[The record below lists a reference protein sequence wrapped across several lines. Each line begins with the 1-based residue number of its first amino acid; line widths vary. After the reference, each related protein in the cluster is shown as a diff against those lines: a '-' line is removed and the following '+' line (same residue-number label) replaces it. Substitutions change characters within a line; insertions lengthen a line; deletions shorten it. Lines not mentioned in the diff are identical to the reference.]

1 MSPGAGLRRERRRG
15 SGAPAVGAIGC
26 GGGTSGVAGR
36 TRGLKRRAPAPP
48 RGIVVVSSGSDS
60 PSRGPQAEIGRR
72 RSARRAITH
81 LPENYVANS
90 SSSSDED
97 FKTGPRT
104 LVGTEHAGQRFVR
117 ANNAPNAQPSDG
129 VSINTKIKVTDTPGR
144 LGHWVVSHFR
154 PEDMSLHLPDGSRIS
169 VMRHDVADV
178 FGMPTGAVTITEC
191 DTQIGNA
198 FLSEWRGELRQPKGK
213 VTITAL
219 CNELLTH
226 SNGGVW
232 FRRHFTVAV
241 VSTLIESEHNG
252 YVNQKTM
259 HMFGDTDKIAEL
271 DWCGYV
277 LKCLLLYVDRVVV
290 GTRDNTRVRPVLK
303 GWTTKMLNRREARE
317 ISAGGFGLGHLDT
330 PLHVSNIHM
339 QQTPLDGG
347 DGVGQS
353 HCATVPVH
361 HTQQG
366 TNNKTVVLQ
375 TPLDGGD
382 GVGQSHCATVPV
394 DHTQQGTNNK
404 TVEEQLAEATKVL
417 GTIVQHITDLVHQA
431 PTVALGDVNFKT
443 AMEHAQNFIDLAK
456 VDLHAPTP
464 SYTQR
469 DDDFWGNPDNIRAM
483 EQIVIDVQRRSTVA
497 DAPSFSL
504 GLTQEFQVT
513 MPTNTDNAVVYATPS
528 HQSLSQPVIQGSAQ
542 ERGALRAQGRE
553 RQCGPAVK
561 HVPANDK
568 GKQLMLHDDEATC
581 VSVLPIIHTNVVWMW
596 IKNSPGADLNQV
608 LFEHK
613 GCTARWRDFKTLQE
627 GMNVSNLIVDA
638 WVCVLNA
645 REQPTTSPDP
655 TRLFASTNTT
665 VDTVMTTSTPRDQ
678 RLKWF
683 SMRMRAERRMTPHR
697 GPTPILGWGTIDMF
711 IFPVI
716 HGGQYYVMS
725 VDMKH
730 RRFDIIDHSSSQP
743 STKAKYGNAP
753 ETLQDLLASFLHTN
767 GQPGR
772 AVLLRT
778 LKPKRMVMAWR
789 VPTNNHDSGVY
800 AMWHMESYLGQ
811 EPEEW
816 NCGLLK
822 GDVQQIV
829 NLRKR
834 FMHDIIMDE
843 KNMHKDAV
851 TVSLA
856 H

>member
-1 MSPGAGLRRERRRG
+1 MGAMGW
-15 SGAPAVGAIGC
+15 
-26 GGGTSGVAGR
+26 
-36 TRGLKRRAPAPP
+36 
-48 RGIVVVSSGSDS
+48 DS
-60 PSRGPQAEIGRR
+60 PIVLQS
-72 RSARRAITH
+72 
-81 LPENYVANS
+81 
-90 SSSSDED
+90 
-97 FKTGPRT
+97 
-104 LVGTEHAGQRFVR
+104 
-117 ANNAPNAQPSDG
+117 
-129 VSINTKIKVTDTPGR
+129 
-144 LGHWVVSHFR
+144 
-154 PEDMSLHLPDGSRIS
+154 
-169 VMRHDVADV
+169 
-178 FGMPTGAVTITEC
+178 
-191 DTQIGNA
+191 
-198 FLSEWRGELRQPKGK
+198 
-213 VTITAL
+213 
-219 CNELLTH
+219 LLTTFSKAPTTSTN
-226 SNGGVW
+226 SN
-232 FRRHFTVAV
+232 
-241 VSTLIESEHNG
+241 
-252 YVNQKTM
+252 
-259 HMFGDTDKIAEL
+259 MF
-271 DWCGYV
+271 C
-277 LKCLLLYVDRVVV
+277 
-290 GTRDNTRVRPVLK
+290 
-303 GWTTKMLNRREARE
+303 
-317 ISAGGFGLGHLDT
+317 
-330 PLHVSNIHM
+330 
-339 QQTPLDGG
+339 
-347 DGVGQS
+347 
-353 HCATVPVH
+353 
-361 HTQQG
+361 
-366 TNNKTVVLQ
+366 KTVVLQ
-375 TPLDGGD
+375 TPLNGGD

-431 PTVALGDVNFKT
+431 PTVALRDVNFKT
-443 AMEHAQNFIDLAK
+443 AMDHAQNFIDLAK

-513 MPTNTDNAVVYATPS
+513 MPTNTDNAVLYATPS
-528 HQSLSQPVIQGSAQ
+528 HQGQ
-542 ERGALRAQGRE
+542 ERQCGPAVKHVPAPDKGKQPMLHDDEATRVSVLPRE

-568 GKQLMLHDDEATC
+568 GKQPMLHDDEATR

-665 VDTVMTTSTPRDQ
+665 VDTVMTTSTPCDQ

-800 AMWHMESYLGQ
+800 AMRHMESYLGQ

-856 H
+856 HYSREMFGRTV